1 MAYRLTAIEKSETVV
16 LVFVLDVDGRHVLS
30 IKEIN
35 TILLY
40 FRVPPA
46 PVRVPSGGGSPP

>member
-1 MAYRLTAIEKSETVV
+1 MAYRLTALEKSETVV